1 MFIRFTKI
9 HNVCKEE
16 RFIGGKR
23 FFDHSTGIPG
33 DKRSAWTWG
42 QTGIV
47 YTCGVRRCPQNMC
60 FRDALPRLEKA
71 LPYERNIPFS
81 S

>member
-9 HNVCKEE
+9 NNVCKEE

-42 QTGIV
+42 Q
-47 YTCGVRRCPQNMC
+47 
-60 FRDALPRLEKA
+60 
-71 LPYERNIPFS
+71 
-81 S
+81 